1 MGKRKA
7 AMLAEGA
14 PTVVQP
20 CVSFFPLEVSDADE
34 RGRRL
39 QIMERNKITGKAHT
53 RAKDPTAYK
62 VEFEDGADELY
73 VTPPEWGDAA
83 KALNSEGVKMLS
95 GA

>member
-39 QIMERNKITGKAHT
+39 QIMERVRERHLSSPDFLRSLSVQSRVDVKEVAADAEVCFPASLRARSRRRRAH
-53 RAKDPTAYK
+53 A
-62 VEFEDGADELY
+62 FH
-73 VTPPEWGDAA
+73 
-83 KALNSEGVKMLS
+83 
-95 GA
+95 